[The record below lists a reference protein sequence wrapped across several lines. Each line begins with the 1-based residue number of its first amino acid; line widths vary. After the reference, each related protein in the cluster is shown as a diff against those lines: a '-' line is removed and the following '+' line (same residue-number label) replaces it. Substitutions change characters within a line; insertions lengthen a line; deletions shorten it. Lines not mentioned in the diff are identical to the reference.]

1 MTRFVLKR
9 LLLVIPTLL
18 VVTFVVF
25 LLINITPSNPG
36 RIILGAEVPQ
46 ELVDEMNHELG
57 YDLPVVQ
64 RYFHWLS
71 RAIRGEF
78 GESYY
83 TGRDV
88 FTEIGARLPYTL
100 LLALLSLGL
109 AIIIG
114 LPLGVLCAVKQYSIA
129 DTTLSTLA
137 MFLAAMPTFWLGL
150 LLLLQFALRMGILP
164 SGGIDSGWTSWILPT
179 ASLSMGYMASY
190 LRYTRSAML
199 DNIRQDYVRT
209 AESKGCSPTAVTWKH
224 AFRNSM
230 MTLVTYTGI
239 SLSNL
244 VGGAIVTESI
254 FSIPGLGTMVVTA
267 IRRKDIPQ
275 VLAALVVLGGFFL
288 VMMLIIDILYAFI
301 DPRIRAKYSMHK
313 SKKQPQKEKAVEQA

>member
-46 ELVDEMNHELG
+46 ELVDELNHELG

-71 RAIRGEF
+71 RAIQGEF

-88 FTEIGARLPYTL
+88 FEELGARLPYTL
-100 LLALLSLGL
+100 ILSLLSLVL
-109 AIIIG
+109 AILIG
-114 LPLGVLCAVKQYSIA
+114 LPLGVLCAVKQYSLA
-129 DTTLSTLA
+129 DTALSTLA

-150 LLLLQFALRMGILP
+150 LLLLQFALRWELLP
-164 SGGIDSGWTSWILPT
+164 SGGIDAGWTSWILPT
-179 ASLSMGYMASY
+179 ATLSMGYMASY

-209 AESKGCSPTAVTWKH
+209 AESKGCSPTAVIWKH

-230 MTLVTYTGI
+230 MTLITYTGI

-244 VGGAIVTESI
+244 MGGAIVTESI

-267 IRRKDIPQ
+267 IRRKDVPQ
-275 VLAALVVLGGFFL
+275 VLASLVVLGGFFL

-301 DPRIRAKYSMHK
+301 DPRIRAKYTTGMVK
-313 SKKQPQKEKAVEQA
+313 RRAKEGKVAGQV

>member
-46 ELVDEMNHELG
+46 ELVDELNHELG

-71 RAIRGEF
+71 RAVQGEF

-88 FTEIGARLPYTL
+88 FAEIGARLPYTL
-100 LLALLSLGL
+100 LLALLSLSL

-114 LPLGVLCAVKQYSIA
+114 LPLGVLCSVKQYSLA
-129 DTTLSTLA
+129 DTALSTIA
-137 MFLAAMPTFWLGL
+137 MFVAAMPTFWLGL
-150 LLLLQFALRMGILP
+150 LLLLQFALRWGIFP
-164 SGGIDSGWTSWILPT
+164 SGGIEAGWKSWVLPT
-179 ASLSMGYMASY
+179 VTLSMGYMASY

-209 AESKGCSPTAVTWKH
+209 AQSKGCSPASVTWKH

-230 MTLVTYTGI
+230 MTLITYTGI
-239 SLSNL
+239 SLSTL

-267 IRRKDIPQ
+267 IRRKDVPQ
-275 VLAALVVLGGFFL
+275 VLASLVVLGGFFL

-301 DPRIRAKYSMHK
+301 DPRIRAKYSS
-313 SKKQPQKEKAVEQA
+313 SKAKKRLKEGKAVSES